1 MTAKLGFNPYS
12 KDNVDAY
19 WQTFKDWASP
29 GDEPDFYGLWMA
41 RTLPPLPEWQEKLL
55 KEIDE
60 RSLRAANICILKEVC
75 SSDKT
80 AQITEIGRSSL
91 QPTWATSYFAEGTWF
106 SVLDDE

>member
-1 MTAKLGFNPYS
+1 MAANLGFDPYS

-19 WQTFKDWASP
+19 WETFKDWANP
-29 GDEPDFYGLWMA
+29 GDKPNFNGLMA
-41 RTLPPLPEWQEKLL
+41 RTLLPEWQEKLL

-60 RSLRAANICILKEVC
+60 RAANICIQKEVC

-80 AQITEIGRSSL
+80 AQIKEIGRSSL
-91 QPTWATSYFAEGTWF
+91 QPTWATSGFAEGTWF